1 MMFEALARGEW
12 IEITGRTL
20 IVSGAALALAVVA
33 GIPLGVALAAGR
45 RFKLRG
51 LLMAVINTGMGLP
64 PVVVGLIVALAL
76 FREGPLGCLEWLY
89 TVPAMVVAQAIIAFP
104 LVVGLTAAGV
114 QQLDPQLAVQLRSLG
129 ASRLQLGWLLLREAR
144 LSVLAAVMA
153 GFGGALSEVGAV
165 MMVGG
170 NIRGQTRVLTT
181 AIVQHTRMGQFEAAV
196 ILGAVLLALAFAIN
210 LYFTWLQQGAARR

>member
-1 MMFEALARGEW
+1 MGESLSSGEW

-20 IVSGAALALAVVA
+20 LVSGAALVVA
-33 GIPLGVALAAGR
+33 VAIGIPLGVSLATGR
-45 RFKLRG
+45 RFRLRG
-51 LLMAVINTGMGLP
+51 LVMAAINTGMGLP
-64 PVVVGLIVALAL
+64 PVVVGLVVALAL
-76 FREGPLGCLEWLY
+76 FRGGPLGFLEWMY
-89 TVPAMVVAQAIIAFP
+89 TVPAMVVAQAVIAFP

-114 QQLDPQLAVQLRSLG
+114 QQLDPKLAIQLRSLG
-129 ASRLQLGWLLLREAR
+129 ASRFQLGWLLLREAR

-196 ILGAVLLALAFAIN
+196 ILGVVLLALAFAVN
-210 LYFTWLQQGAARR
+210 LYFTRLQQGAVRR

>member
-1 MMFEALARGEW
+1 MIERLHTGEW
-12 IEITGRTL
+12 FEITARTL
-20 IVSGAALALAVVA
+20 LVSGGALIVAVAV
-33 GIPLGVALAAGR
+33 GIPLGVALATGR
-45 RFKLRG
+45 RFRLRG
-51 LLMAVINTGMGLP
+51 LVMALVNTGMGLP
-64 PVVVGLIVALAL
+64 PVVVGLVVALAL
-76 FREGPLGCLEWLY
+76 FRDGPLGFLEWMY
-89 TVPAMVVAQAIIAFP
+89 TVPAMVLAQAVIAFP

-129 ASRLQLGWLLLREAR
+129 ASRIQLGWLLLREAR

-196 ILGAVLLALAFAIN
+196 LLGAVLLALAFAVNI
-210 LYFTWLQQGAARR
+210 YFTRLQQGAVQR

>member
-1 MMFEALARGEW
+1 MGESLTGGEW

-20 IVSGAALALAVVA
+20 LVSGAALVVAVVI
-33 GIPLGVALAAGR
+33 GIPLGVALATGR
-45 RFKLRG
+45 RFRLRG

-64 PVVVGLIVALAL
+64 PVVVGLVVALAL
-76 FREGPLGCLEWLY
+76 FRGGPLGFLEWMY
-89 TVPAMVVAQAIIAFP
+89 TVPAMVLAQAVIAFP

-114 QQLDPQLAVQLRSLG
+114 QQLDPKLAIQLRSLG
-129 ASRLQLGWLLLREAR
+129 ASRFQLGWLLLREAR

-196 ILGAVLLALAFAIN
+196 LLGAVLLALAFAVN
-210 LYFTWLQQGAARR
+210 LYFTRLQQGAARR